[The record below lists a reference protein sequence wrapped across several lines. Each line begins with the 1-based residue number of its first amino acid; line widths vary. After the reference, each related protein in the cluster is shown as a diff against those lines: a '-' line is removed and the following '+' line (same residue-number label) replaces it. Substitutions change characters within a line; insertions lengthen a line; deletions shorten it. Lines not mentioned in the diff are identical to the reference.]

1 MAKESRKI
9 PLSDASTW
17 VRRAKVRAWV
27 RDRDRDRDRVR
38 VRVRVRVWVRAKVR
52 VWIKVR
58 ARVRAA
64 TEHIDA
70 RPAGWLEL
78 L

>member
-1 MAKESRKI
+1 MAKESRKM
-9 PLSDASTW
+9 PLSDASTL
-17 VRRAKVRAWV
+17 VRRARA
-27 RDRDRDRDRVR
+27 RARVR
-38 VRVRVRVWVRAKVR
+38 VRVRARARPKIRARVKV
-52 VWIKVR
+52 W